1 MGAIKTLTPKRW
13 KVNGKVSWVIDFTEN
28 GKRRRKKFKSKTAA
42 EDWAKDA
49 IRMRELYGRGWL
61 SLDDKS
67 RIAVVE
73 SYVRAKDG
81 GYTLSEAA
89 TNEIIAADMLT
100 QQNDSF
106 ITSLEIE
113 TTTTSFNKYVLKIA
127 LYDVNHEESTYQ
139 TNLTING
146 FSNNRPVIEEVNGPQ
161 EITRPTSG
169 ETPATF
175 TARVT
180 DADGD
185 DTINQVFMRI
195 IDKETGEV
203 TGSPFQMLDDGTNLG
218 DETASDYIFTLTFD
232 VTATDNRPDR
242 DYDLQFFA
250 VDLGGL
256 TSDTVKTTFSIRE

>member
-1 MGAIKTLTPKRW
+1 MFSKYIRPLLFLGVSIAIISVACDSTVSHKGINTEFATLNSVTITP
-13 KVNGKVSWVIDFTEN
+13 STFDFTLNED
-28 GKRRRKKFKSKTAA
+28 GFKDTTVVISINT
-42 EDWAKDA
+42 
-49 IRMRELYGRGWL
+49 IVNHPELVQT
-61 SLDDKS
+61 
-67 RIAVVE
+67 I
-73 SYVRAKDG
+73 